1 MIEVLYI
8 MTTVII
14 SSTEDEAGTNI
25 KKALLKNSS
34 WEVYDQ
40 LFENPVYKSNEFNDL
55 FLLTINDR
63 TIRHEHIEEEIK
75 DNIGII
81 PSKAIYISRHRSKS
95 GEPTLTTHPIG
106 NFASAD
112 FGGKEKTLTP
122 SLPHL
127 MTALLRTI
135 DNNKKNSDLTY
146 NVCYEVTHHG
156 PYLSI
161 PTLFVE
167 VGSSIDEWV
176 KPEPAGL
183 IADSLLSVLQN
194 YDEIIKQK
202 KDYPILVGYGGGH
215 YAPRFTDVALE
226 KKVAFGHMIPSYHI
240 NQDAITLDILQKAI
254 EASEPCFGVYIHRKS
269 LKKSQVTHCKEMC
282 EALNIPVVSSKDF
295 TDIA

>member
-1 MIEVLYI
+1 MIEVFHI
-8 MTTVII
+8 MATVII

-25 KKALLKNSS
+25 KKALLTNSS
-34 WEVYDQ
+34 WEEQDQ
-40 LFENPVYKSNEFNDL
+40 FFNNIVYKNNEFKEL
-55 FLLTINDR
+55 FLITINDR

-75 DNIGII
+75 NNLHII

-106 NFASAD
+106 NYGSAD
-112 FGGKEKTLTP
+112 FGGKEKTLIP

-135 DNNKKNSDLTY
+135 DDNRKNSNLTHK
-146 NVCYEVTHHG
+146 VCYEVTHHG

-167 VGSSIDEWV
+167 VGSNIDEWV
-176 KPEPAGL
+176 KLKPANL
-183 IADSLLSVLQN
+183 IANSLLSVLRN
-194 YDEIIKQK
+194 YDEIMKEK
-202 KDYPILVGYGGGH
+202 NEYPVLVGYGGGH

-240 NQDAITLDILQKAI
+240 NQDTVTIDILQKAI
-254 EASEPCFGVYIHRKS
+254 EASQPCKSVYIHRKA

-282 EALNIPVVSSKDF
+282 ETLDIPVVSSNDF
-295 TDIA
+295 IDIS